1 MTWWYLKARA
11 HLGVPQVIAKKSLE
25 GNGAEV
31 LGLLVNKLEPKTI
44 ADTMQK
50 LQTRLAKKGL
60 PLAGGLPFDPILRT
74 IRWAWLLESG
84 RHKAPADVIPS
95 GPYFCM
101 LLHAS
106 HACSKRLQWASGIS
120 V

>member
-1 MTWWYLKARA
+1 M
-11 HLGVPQVIAKKSLE
+11 E

-31 LGLLVNKLEPKTI
+31 LGLLVNKLEPKTL

-74 IRWAWLLESG
+74 IRWAWLSEAG
-84 RHKAPADVIPS
+84 R
-95 GPYFCM
+95 
-101 LLHAS
+101 
-106 HACSKRLQWASGIS
+106 Q
-120 V
+120 